1 MGRRII
7 QIVSWLS
14 LVGTIVPSLLYLAG
28 TVDLEQSKR
37 LLLAATIG
45 WFVTAPLWIG
55 RGGPKEREV
64 I

>member
-7 QIVSWLS
+7 QIISWLA
-14 LVGTIVPSLLYLAG
+14 LIGTIVPSALYLAG
-28 TVDLEQSKR
+28 RIDLDQSKW
-37 LLLAATIG
+37 LLLVATIV

-55 RGGPKEREV
+55 RGPKEREV

>member
-7 QIVSWLS
+7 QIISWLA
-14 LVGTIVPSLLYLAG
+14 LVGAILPSVLYLAG
-28 TVDLEQSKR
+28 RIDLDQSKWA
-37 LLLAATIG
+37 LLVATIV

-55 RGGPKEREV
+55 RGPKEREV

>member
-7 QIVSWLS
+7 QIISWLA
-14 LVGTIVPSLLYLAG
+14 LVGTIVPSLLFLAG
-28 TVDLEQSKR
+28 RLDLDQSKW
-37 LLLAATIG
+37 LLLAATIV

>member
-7 QIVSWLS
+7 QIVSWLA
-14 LVGTIVPSLLYLAG
+14 LAGAIVPSLLYLGGA
-28 TVDLEQSKR
+28 VDLDQSKR
-37 LLLAATIG
+37 LLLVATIV

-55 RGGPKEREV
+55 REGPKEREV